1 MVGYHTHH
9 HFVIIYF
16 LSNLKIIIY
25 YYYETRNLSIGRS
38 KKKKMKYKNLTYK
51 MMKYLAKYLDKEP
64 DKWGYTKNTPEFIEL
79 VNKEDGTV
87 RRLNKHECG
96 ITRV

>member
-1 MVGYHTHH
+1 
-9 HFVIIYF
+9 
-16 LSNLKIIIY
+16 
-25 YYYETRNLSIGRS
+25 
-38 KKKKMKYKNLTYK
+38 